1 MQRRLETV
9 RARTLQ
15 ETKERI
21 AMRIARVCGH
31 LDPAELDALVERMAI
46 IDIKYTMRRTESAFG
61 RASPATDRRPG

>member
-1 MQRRLETV
+1 
-9 RARTLQ
+9 
-15 ETKERI
+15 
-21 AMRIARVCGH
+21 MRIARVCGH